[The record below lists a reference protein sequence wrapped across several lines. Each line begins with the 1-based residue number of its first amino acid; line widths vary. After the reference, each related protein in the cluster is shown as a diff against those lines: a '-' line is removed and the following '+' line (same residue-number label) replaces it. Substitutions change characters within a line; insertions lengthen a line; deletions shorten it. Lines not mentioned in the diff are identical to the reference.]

1 MRESLRSEA
10 PEPEL
15 ELKRRLRAPS
25 RQVSSGEG
33 GPGGR
38 GSRKGGGIAPSSGSA
53 GRGRRLLSGGPA
65 PPGVGPDPARP
76 VAAEGPPWPQGAAR
90 PPSVSGVAAA
100 ARNSA
105 GAGRGAP
112 AFSWNSGRE
121 RRGRRRGRGRG
132 GGPGRRAYGRKR
144 GVRARPARG
153 AARRARGRGLRPDG
167 AAGPAF
173 DEVAV
178 VLGGARP
185 PICRGDRPPP
195 PFLPDAGPATCW
207 SVEMLRASRP
217 GACFLSDCAALL
229 TSEAFWGFLRAACGC
244 ELYGVTRS
252 GLSSN
257 RGSPENNFAR

>member
-53 GRGRRLLSGGPA
+53 GLGRRVLSGGPA

-90 PPSVSGVAAA
+90 PPSVFGVAAA

-121 RRGRRRGRGRG
+121 RRGRGAGGGGAGARAGGPAEGSAASGTGLLAGRRAERGGVACGLTARRGRPLMRWRWCSVVLVRLSAGAI
-132 GGPGRRAYGRKR
+132 GPRRRSF
-144 GVRARPARG
+144 PML
-153 AARRARGRGLRPDG
+153 ARRPVGVLR
-167 AAGPAF
+167 
-173 DEVAV
+173 
-178 VLGGARP
+178 
-185 PICRGDRPPP
+185 C
-195 PFLPDAGPATCW
+195 
-207 SVEMLRASRP
+207 
-217 GACFLSDCAALL
+217 
-229 TSEAFWGFLRAACGC
+229 
-244 ELYGVTRS
+244 
-252 GLSSN
+252 
-257 RGSPENNFAR
+257 